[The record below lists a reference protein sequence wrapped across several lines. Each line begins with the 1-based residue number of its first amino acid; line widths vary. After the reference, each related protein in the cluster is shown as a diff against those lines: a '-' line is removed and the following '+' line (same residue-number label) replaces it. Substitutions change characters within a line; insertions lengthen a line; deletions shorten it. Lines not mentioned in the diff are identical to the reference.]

1 MGRGHIV
8 RRPVAI
14 DLFAGAGGLSVGL
27 EQAGFDVAA
36 AVEYDPVH
44 AATHA
49 FNFPLAKVLCRD
61 VTTLTGDELREAC
74 RIGVERVGTTDWD
87 GEVDLVAGGPPC
99 QGFSMI
105 GKRQLDDPRN
115 RLPWDF
121 HRLVAKIRPRY
132 FLMENVPGMMTG
144 LHSGILARLIEAFE
158 RDGYVITKPV
168 RLLDAS
174 AFGVPQD
181 RRRLFLLG
189 SRSDQKAA
197 LYPPPRTRSRGKQG
211 APEGNSEAPLTVSVG
226 EAVGDLPDVDRFEE
240 LLETDAADL
249 TLQQQKESAR
259 RASAYVRR
267 LRGEDSVARDLS
279 YPRRWNRAS
288 LTSSRRTVHTPLS
301 VMRFSATEPGETE
314 PVSRF
319 HRLHPD
325 GVCNTIRAGTGS
337 ERGAFTSP
345 RPIHPTLPRVISVR
359 EAARLHSFP
368 DWFRLHS
375 SKWHG
380 FRQVGNAVCPLVGQ
394 AVGEVFVNALG
405 IAPPKPGKTIRL
417 GDEMLLALN
426 MSEAARHFEADP
438 SAIPAQRRRAG
449 AAVAAAAD

>member
-1 MGRGHIV
+1 MGRGHMI

-27 EQAGFDVAA
+27 EEAGFDVLA

-44 AATHA
+44 AATHT
-49 FNFPLAKVLCRD
+49 FNFPLTNVLCRD
-61 VTTLTGDELREAC
+61 VTTLTGDELLVAC
-74 RIGVERVGTTDWD
+74 RQGVERTGTTDWD

-121 HRLVAKIRPRY
+121 QRLVAKIRPRY

-144 LHSGILARLIEAFE
+144 LQSGILAGLIAAFE

-189 SRSDQKAA
+189 SRHDQEAV

-211 APEGNSEAPLTVSVG
+211 APPGNSELPLTVSV
-226 EAVGDLPDVDRFEE
+226 AQALSDLPDIDRFEE
-240 LLETDAADL
+240 LLETDTADL
-249 TLQQQKESAR
+249 TLQQQQALAR
-259 RASAYVRR
+259 KASAYVRR
-267 LRGEDSVARDLS
+267 LRGDDLDEGDLS
-279 YPRRWNRAS
+279 HPRQWNRAS

-301 VMRFSATEPGETE
+301 VKRFRATEPGETE

-359 EAARLHSFP
+359 EAARLHSLP

-380 FRQVGNAVCPLVGQ
+380 FRQVGNAVCPLVGR
-394 AVGEVFVNALG
+394 AVGEMFVNALG
-405 IAPPKPGKTIRL
+405 IAPPKPLKTVTL
-417 GDEMLLALN
+417 GDEMLLGLN
-426 MSEAARHFEADP
+426 MSAAARHFEADP

-449 AAVAAAAD
+449 AEVGAAAH